1 MAETTAPVRQEALRI
16 VGRSPTHHDFEDK
29 VAGSLLYAADWQ
41 LPGML
46 CGKVVRAQ
54 VPCARI
60 AAVDVEAARAVPG
73 VVAVLTAADVP
84 WNQVVERAS
93 GGLGELAVAMPVLA
107 GERVR
112 YLGEPVALVAAVD
125 AQAAEEAAELVEV
138 DYQDLPGVFDA
149 ERALEPD
156 APLVHDEG
164 NLLVSW
170 TIGRGDPEAALQ
182 AADLVVEGTYRTQ
195 RVEHAYLEPEAGVG
209 WVDTAGVVTLR
220 VATQVIEHAATIAAI
235 LGLPTSKVRV
245 IGSYMGGGFG
255 GKEDMTVE
263 PYLALLVWHTRR
275 PVRMVWDR
283 QDSIMASTKRHP
295 FTMRY
300 RTGVRRDGTI
310 VGQTVDIVGDAG
322 AYPYL
327 SARVLF
333 AACALA
339 SGPYRVP
346 QVHHRAR
353 AVFTNNVPT
362 SAFRGFGAMQVTFGY
377 EQQLDRVAAALGLDP
392 LAVRERNFLA
402 KGDLLPTGERL
413 DTAVAAGECL
423 RRAVEALGEP
433 PRPSGPGRLVGR
445 GVAANM
451 QPYGRTMWFHDQA
464 SCWIGLE
471 ADGSLLLRSG
481 VTDLGGGQAAS
492 LAQIASEVLG
502 VPLKEIAVHIGDSQ
516 LTPPAGGTFATR
528 QLYMSGNAALAA
540 ARELRAALLPVAA
553 ELLGADPDRL
563 VFEDGMVRE
572 RGDPGG
578 DGKGVRLAELTAA
591 CQLRGVPCSRLVTW
605 HAETGTFDPA
615 AGQGASFPDYTFGA
629 HAADVEVDT
638 GTGQVRVLA
647 YVAAHD
653 VGRAINPLRVAG
665 QIQGGAYQGLGY
677 ALGEEVATRDGQP
690 VSTLLA
696 DYLLPGPADLPDVR
710 AVVVESGEGKGPFGA
725 RGIGEPPIGNP
736 AATIA
741 NAVAAAT
748 GVRVARLPITP
759 ERLLEALDAAGEL
772 LCNPAARPEADTQP
786 PPRAP
791 LALHRRLPG
800 YQVTPLLAAQALARA
815 AGVAQV
821 WVKDE
826 SSRLGLPAFK
836 MLGASWAAYRAVAA
850 RLGRDP
856 EPWAD
861 LDELRRT
868 LEPLRP
874 LTLVAATDG
883 NHGRAVA
890 RMAALLGAA
899 AEVYVPAGTAAARI
913 AAIEGEGATV
923 TVVDGDYD
931 AAVAAAAAS
940 ADERRLVVQDVAA
953 RAGEQ
958 VPAWVVE
965 GYATIFWEADEQL
978 GGGGPDVVV
987 VPVGVGAL
995 AAAAVRHYRR
1005 RGLRQ
1010 RPRLIGVEPLGAACV
1025 LRSLAAGRVVTVPGP
1040 HRSIMAGLNC
1050 GTPSLVAW
1058 PLLRSGL
1065 DAVVAV
1071 ADGRA
1076 RQAMRDLAAVGVVA
1090 GESGAASL
1098 AGLAELTTGPQ
1109 AARARRALGLGADAR
1124 VLLLCTEG
1132 ATDPDAYRRIVAG
1145 D

>member
-1 MAETTAPVRQEALRI
+1 MAETTAPARQETLRI
-16 VGRSPTHHDFEDK
+16 IGQSPTHHDFEDK
-29 VAGSLLYAADWQ
+29 VSGSLLYAADWQ

-46 CGKVVRAQ
+46 YGKVVRAQ

-60 AAVDVEAARAVPG
+60 TAIHVDAARAVPG

-84 WNQVVERAS
+84 WNQVLERAS
-93 GGLGELAVAMPVLA
+93 GGLAELAVAMPVLA
-107 GERVR
+107 ADRVR
-112 YLGEPVALVAAVD
+112 YLGEPVALVAAD
-125 AQAAEEAAELVEV
+125 SQRAAEEAAELVEV

-149 ERALEPD
+149 EQALEPG
-156 APLVHDEG
+156 APLVHTGG
-164 NLLVSW
+164 NVLVTW
-170 TIGRGDPEAALQ
+170 TIARGDADAAVRG
-182 AADLVVEGTYRTQ
+182 ADLVVEGTYRTQ

-209 WVDTAGVVTLR
+209 WVDTSGVVTLR

-235 LGLPTSKVRV
+235 LGLPSSRVRV
-245 IGSYMGGGFG
+245 IGTYMGGGFG

-310 VGQTVDIVGDAG
+310 VAQTVDIVGDAG

-346 QVHHRAR
+346 SVRHRAR

-377 EQQLDRVAAALGLDP
+377 EQQMDRVAAALGMDP

-402 KGDLLPTGERL
+402 KGDVIPTGERL

-423 RRAVEALGEP
+423 RRALEALGPP
-433 PRPSGPGRLVGR
+433 PRPSGPGRRVGR

-451 QPYGRTMWFHDQA
+451 QPYGRTIWFHDQA
-464 SCWIGLE
+464 SCWISLE

-502 VPLKEIAVHIGDSQ
+502 VPLKEIAVHIGDSS

-540 ARELRAALLPVAA
+540 ALELRAALLPVAA
-553 ELLGADPDRL
+553 ELLGTGPDQL

-572 RGDPGG
+572 RGPG
-578 DGKGVRLAELTAA
+578 DGEHGPGDGRGVRLAELAAA
-591 CQLRGVPCSRLVTW
+591 CRRRGVACSRLVTW

-638 GTGQVRVLA
+638 ETGQVRVLA
-647 YVAAHD
+647 YAAAHD
-653 VGRAINPLRVAG
+653 IGRAINPLRVEG

-677 ALGEEVATRDGQP
+677 ALGEEIATRDGQP

-710 AVVVESGEGKGPFGA
+710 AIIVSSGEGKGPFGA

-748 GVRVARLPITP
+748 GVRITQLPITP
-759 ERLLEALDAAGEL
+759 ERLLEGLDAAGDG
-772 LCNPAARPEADTQP
+772 AR
-786 PPRAP
+786 
-791 LALHRRLPG
+791 
-800 YQVTPLLAAQALARA
+800 
-815 AGVAQV
+815 
-821 WVKDE
+821 
-826 SSRLGLPAFK
+826 
-836 MLGASWAAYRAVAA
+836 
-850 RLGRDP
+850 
-856 EPWAD
+856 
-861 LDELRRT
+861 
-868 LEPLRP
+868 
-874 LTLVAATDG
+874 
-883 NHGRAVA
+883 
-890 RMAALLGAA
+890 
-899 AEVYVPAGTAAARI
+899 
-913 AAIEGEGATV
+913 
-923 TVVDGDYD
+923 
-931 AAVAAAAAS
+931 
-940 ADERRLVVQDVAA
+940 
-953 RAGEQ
+953 
-958 VPAWVVE
+958 
-965 GYATIFWEADEQL
+965 
-978 GGGGPDVVV
+978 
-987 VPVGVGAL
+987 
-995 AAAAVRHYRR
+995 
-1005 RGLRQ
+1005 
-1010 RPRLIGVEPLGAACV
+1010 
-1025 LRSLAAGRVVTVPGP
+1025 
-1040 HRSIMAGLNC
+1040 
-1050 GTPSLVAW
+1050 
-1058 PLLRSGL
+1058 
-1065 DAVVAV
+1065 
-1071 ADGRA
+1071 
-1076 RQAMRDLAAVGVVA
+1076 
-1090 GESGAASL
+1090 
-1098 AGLAELTTGPQ
+1098 
-1109 AARARRALGLGADAR
+1109 
-1124 VLLLCTEG
+1124 
-1132 ATDPDAYRRIVAG
+1132 
-1145 D
+1145 